1 MARSAAVRLSLF
13 SSRFFFAR
21 SSSLSYQLPNSSTGN
36 GGLILARRGGGACEA
51 TVSDSI
57 DSRENLVS
65 TDAGIVR

>member
-36 GGLILARRGGGACEA
+36 GGLILAHRGSGAWEA
-51 TVSDSI
+51 TVSDTIGPSG
-57 DSRENLVS
+57 SLVS
-65 TDAGIVR
+65 MDADIIR